1 MRLTCFTDMR
11 LLLTILLLC
20 AFNAKAESYLILSQN
35 STNYAQAVSA
45 KIWKLASP
53 DADTNP
59 RKTTKYWTGYIVH
72 SDGRVALVIPNDD
85 SIRVHASADAD
96 DLPNALTGVLTPA
109 ARTKL
114 RDDIVSNRGKSAR
127 VSVLIPT
134 EKVGN
139 LRTKEQM
146 TADGWFPTL

>member
-1 MRLTCFTDMR
+1 MRILF
-11 LLLTILLLC
+11 TILFLC
-20 AFNAKAESYLILSQN
+20 ALNANAEQYLILSQN

-53 DADTNP
+53 DVDTNH

-72 SDGRVALVIPNDD
+72 LDGRVALVIPDDD

-96 DLPNALTGVLTPA
+96 DLPNSLTGILTPS

-114 RDDIVSNRGKSAR
+114 RDDIIANRGKAAR
-127 VSVLIPT
+127 ISLFVPL
-134 EKVGN
+134 EKFGN
-139 LRTKEQM
+139 VRTKQQM
-146 TADGWFPTL
+146 QADGWFQN